1 MKLLIQP
8 REGGSSFSPLPL
20 HPTFPVLPPPP
31 VLSPISSKAASTL
44 AVRGLAG
51 ALPALPLFPENAALT
66 LLKSQWERRDH
77 GGRSLPPP
85 LPPSRLPRD
94 LSLPQPSFWDRWKS
108 NNNPIKVS
116 DTMARWRRAGEEL
129 GTRGLLQVVFHWLW
143 IPTGRTLA
151 IRFTD

>member
-1 MKLLIQP
+1 M
-8 REGGSSFSPLPL
+8 
-20 HPTFPVLPPPP
+20 
-31 VLSPISSKAASTL
+31 
-44 AVRGLAG
+44 AG
-51 ALPALPLFPENAALT
+51 APSLHLYHLPGFPETFL
-66 LLKSQWERRDH
+66 
-77 GGRSLPPP
+77 G
-85 LPPSRLPRD
+85 
-94 LSLPQPSFWDRWKS
+94 LPQPSSWDRWKS